1 MTLELFHHTMVL
13 LFMILNFPVLLVLFH
28 LSQAI
33 IHLDG
38 VFELFNQKSLVLRSK
53 GLELMFLKLRLAET
67 ATKWLDYTLL
77 TVASLRLRSA
87 QLFLQGL

>member
-1 MTLELFHHTMVL
+1 MVL

-38 VFELFNQKSLVLRSK
+38 VFELFNQKILVKRSK
-53 GLELMFLKLRLAET
+53 GLDLMFLKLRLAET
-67 ATKWLDYTLL
+67 ATNWLDYTLL

>member
-67 ATKWLDYTLL
+67 ATNWFDYTLL

>member
-1 MTLELFHHTMVL
+1 
-13 LFMILNFPVLLVLFH
+13 MILNFPVLLVLFH

-67 ATKWLDYTLL
+67 ATNWLDYTLL

>member
-1 MTLELFHHTMVL
+1 MTLELVHHTMVL

-67 ATKWLDYTLL
+67 ATNWLDYTLL

>member
-38 VFELFNQKSLVLRSK
+38 VFELFNQKILVLRSK

>member
-1 MTLELFHHTMVL
+1 MTLELVHHTMVL

-38 VFELFNQKSLVLRSK
+38 VFELFNQKILVLRGK

-67 ATKWLDYTLL
+67 ATNWLDYTLL

>member
-1 MTLELFHHTMVL
+1 MVL

-67 ATKWLDYTLL
+67 ATNWLDYTLL

>member
-38 VFELFNQKSLVLRSK
+38 VFELFNQKILVKRSK
-53 GLELMFLKLRLAET
+53 GLELMFLKLRRAET
-67 ATKWLDYTLL
+67 ATNWLDYTLL

>member
-38 VFELFNQKSLVLRSK
+38 VFELFNQKILVKRSK

-67 ATKWLDYTLL
+67 ATNWLDYTLL

>member
-67 ATKWLDYTLL
+67 ATNWLGYTLL